1 MAVAK
6 TTKKPTRTAAA
17 KTTSTPAKV
26 KRVAAEKGLFSL
38 GGLFNLNKWFAL
50 FYAAAA
56 LAVGLFGSA
65 LSVPLQWSYL
75 AKDELLSTN
84 SDPVFGFATTEVAS
98 VNIVWLLAAWLALLA
113 VVHILL
119 ATKLRGLYEREVVRG
134 GNTVG
139 WLTGGVLFGYGALIV
154 ALLVGGYDV
163 SILALALLASVGAG
177 IAGWLA
183 TRTGVQLRAG
193 LALAS
198 LLGALPWLVVILLVA
213 GSLIYGSAA
222 LPVVAYVVAG
232 TGAVMGLAL
241 GVITWLGYAKKGA
254 FAKPVATEA
263 LFTIVTFVFVL
274 ALAGEIFAGYLW

>member
-1 MAVAK
+1 MAAAK
-6 TTKKPTRTAAA
+6 TIKKPARTAAA
-17 KTTSTPAKV
+17 KTTSTPTRV
-26 KRVAAEKGLFSL
+26 KQATTEKGLFSL

-65 LSVPLQWSYL
+65 LSAPLQWSYL

-84 SDPVFGFATTEVAS
+84 SDPVFGFATTEIVS

-119 ATKLRGLYEREVVRG
+119 ATKLRSLYEREVVRG

-154 ALLVGGYDV
+154 ALLVGGYDIIV
-163 SILALALLASVGAG
+163 LALVLLASVGAG

-198 LLGALPWLVVILLVA
+198 LLGALPWLVVALLVV
-213 GSLIYGSAA
+213 GSLIYGAAA
-222 LPVVAYVVAG
+222 LPIAAYVVAG
-232 TGAVMGLAL
+232 TGIVMALAL
-241 GVITWLGYAKKGA
+241 GAITWLGYAKKSV
-254 FAKPVATEA
+254 FAKPIATEA